1 MGLGPPYVVR
11 ASLPFGATL
20 RGSPAGAGEGGS
32 APFDPLDARAPAGH
46 GARSIRTIS
55 RPISWSNSEGW
66 GSRAQLASTV
76 SARLRSCQV
85 RATAT
90 TSILPPGIGA
100 GRRLGRPLR
109 HRSRR
114 RARRPGTSRRSR
126 RALRPARRGRSRTL
140 RRAEEGCRGRLGVT
154 GGTTARFHTPGG
166 LLRLARRRHAVAD
179 PVLGKDVGW
188 RGGGVAE
195 LVAELLDDG
204 AHAIG
209 VVRAA
214 APPHLAQ

>member
-1 MGLGPPYVVR
+1 MQPWKISAGLTAALAGLNRPPRRIPARVLGAVLVRDPGGPR
-11 ASLPFGATL
+11 C
-20 RGSPAGAGEGGS
+20 
-32 APFDPLDARAPAGH
+32 
-46 GARSIRTIS
+46 
-55 RPISWSNSEGW
+55 SN
-66 GSRAQLASTV
+66 
-76 SARLRSCQV
+76 C
-85 RATAT
+85 
-90 TSILPPGIGA
+90 LPPGIGA
-100 GRRLGRPLR
+100 GRRIGRPLR
-109 HRSRR
+109 HRARR
-114 RARRPGTSRRSR
+114 RTRRSGTSRRSR

-166 LLRLARRRHAVAD
+166 LLRFARRRHAVAD

-195 LVAELLDDG
+195 LCAELLHDG